1 MEHDKDLD
9 RRNQPNQDDI
19 SSARHSKPLQPEAVK
34 LASDPGEPNAPGR
47 DILKHLATQAAQM
60 ARLSTSLEQQRVD
73 LKTAESA
80 LVSRIADVD
89 DDRRL
94 TASQLQR
101 TWQSHR
107 DEMADLL
114 KRKGA
119 MLTGILLLFG
129 ILVAIS
135 LAYFYVRFDQNRQTL
150 VDEVA
155 ELRHMVGQLQTQ
167 IPEGVMQSR
176 LTQDKLSH
184 LSIAIQSISASLDN
198 LKNVPVA
205 AIATPIDQPVPT
217 EPGPAPIQEEL
228 ADDVPIDEPAELQP
242 PDLAAETEIADRGKD
257 ALTDDAP
264 TDEPAELQPPD
275 LAAETEIADRGKDAS
290 TDDAPTDE
298 PAELQ
303 PPDLA
308 AETEIADRGKD
319 ASTDDAP
326 TDKPAVAAP
335 PETISTPDGSST
347 APDIH
352 PTTEAITS
360 PKPVLPLTE
369 KEASDEP
376 AASTASELID
386 VGQTPYA
393 LQLIGFFSFE
403 ELLDF
408 ARRFPLPAKVY
419 HQEKTYRG
427 RPWFVLIHSLHASR
441 ESANEEIARLPA
453 ELVKL
458 APWVRKLA
466 PDDSLSLLKTGS
478 N

>member
-1 MEHDKDLD
+1 MEHEKDLD

-19 SSARHSKPLQPEAVK
+19 SSARHSSSLQPEAVN
-34 LASDPGEPNAPGR
+34 LASNPGEPNAPGR

-60 ARLSTSLEQQRVD
+60 ARLSTSLEQQRVA
-73 LKTAESA
+73 LKTAEAA
-80 LVSRIADVD
+80 LVTRIADVD

-119 MLTGILLLFG
+119 MLTAILLPFG

-135 LAYFYVRFDQNRQTL
+135 LAYFYVRFDQSRQTL
-150 VDEVA
+150 VNDVA
-155 ELRHMVGQLQTQ
+155 ELRHMIEQLQTQ

-176 LTQDKLSH
+176 LTQEKLSH

-198 LKNVPVA
+198 IKIKNVPVA
-205 AIATPIDQPVPT
+205 VIATPIDQPFPA
-217 EPGPAPIQEEL
+217 EPAPALIQEALTEGT
-228 ADDVPIDEPAELQP
+228 PTGEPAESQP
-242 PDLAAETEIADRGKD
+242 PDLAAETQTADREETAD
-257 ALTDDAP
+257 
-264 TDEPAELQPPD
+264 PD
-275 LAAETEIADRGKDAS
+275 TRTIKLET
-290 TDDAPTDE
+290 
-298 PAELQ
+298 L
-303 PPDLA
+303 
-308 AETEIADRGKD
+308 
-319 ASTDDAP
+319 
-326 TDKPAVAAP
+326 P

-347 APDIH
+347 APDTNPI
-352 PTTEAITS
+352 TEKITP
-360 PKPVLPLTE
+360 PKPVLALSE
-369 KEASDEP
+369 KDASDEP
-376 AASTASELID
+376 TTPTLSERID

-408 ARRFPLPAKVY
+408 ARRFPLPVKVY
-419 HQEKTYRG
+419 HQEETYRG

-441 ESANEEIARLPA
+441 ESAHEEIARLPA
-453 ELVKL
+453 ELVGL
-458 APWVRKLA
+458 DPWVRKLA
-466 PDDSLSLLKTGS
+466 PDASLSLLQTDS